1 MQSIFGQNQ
10 YIMWA
15 VIAVYMILI
24 TIAGSYYSKYMKTAD
39 AYFRGNN
46 AIPWWAAG
54 ISIYVAHFTAYT
66 FVAIASLVYIDG
78 LSGLLLETGPAFV
91 YFTVAIF
98 FAHLWHRLNLTSPPE
113 YLEARFNPL
122 TRQIFSFFGIL
133 TTFIG
138 SGTRLYAMSKLAETL
153 MGVPLVWMIVITGT
167 VILIYTILGGLW
179 AVTVTD
185 VVQFIILYL
194 AVIPLFIIAVASIF
208 IDSSWAEF
216 IAKIPA
222 SYGSFPHPD
231 HGRTM
236 GWLLVFWFSY
246 LLDLGGDWGT
256 IQRLCCTP
264 TEKDAKKAALLA
276 TAFSIPHAFLLLGPV
291 FIGRV
296 LYQNE
301 IADPNIVG
309 QAEQVYGKIA
319 LKLLPVGMVGV
330 VIAAMF
336 SATMSTLSVA
346 WSVRATSFVND
357 LYVRVLRP
365 AAGDKEKILAGRL
378 AVLAIGIIAI
388 LVAVLV
394 AITQTGLFS
403 LAQDL
408 IGLIVVPIILP
419 LLLGLL
425 IKKVQ
430 NWAGLAGMV
439 TGLLVALINRFAH
452 NLFGLAE
459 PLAFE
464 YEIVISSLCVFF
476 VMFGSGFLPHTE
488 EDKKRSE
495 DFFERMKTPRPHPLT
510 DKNIPA
516 PIGVIGTFTIL
527 IGFLVMILV
536 LLPQSVLNRVVTA
549 CAALILIGIG
559 ILMRRNRPV
568 ETTLIGDKNLNT
580 SPSSTNFIE

>member
-1 MQSIFGQNQ
+1 MQSLFGQNQ
-10 YIMWA
+10 YIMWV

-24 TIAGSYYSKYMKTAD
+24 TVAGGYYSKYMKTAD

-122 TRQIFSFFGIL
+122 TRQVFSFFGIL
-133 TTFIG
+133 TTFIA
-138 SGTRLYAMSKLAETL
+138 SGTRLYAMSKLAEIL
-153 MGVPLVWMIVITGT
+153 MGVPLVWMIIITGT

-179 AVTVTD
+179 AVMVTD

-194 AVIPLFIIAVASIF
+194 AIIPLFIIAVATIF
-208 IDSSWAEF
+208 IDSSLSEF
-216 IAKIPA
+216 IAKIPD
-222 SYGSFPHPD
+222 SYASFPHPD
-231 HGRTM
+231 NGRTV

-246 LLDLGGDWGT
+246 FLDLGGDWGT
-256 IQRLCCTP
+256 IQRLCCTQ

-276 TAFSIPHAFLLLGPV
+276 TAFSIPHAFLLLGPI

-301 IADPNIVG
+301 IGDPNIVSE
-309 QAEQVYGKIA
+309 AEQVYGKIA

-357 LYVRVLRP
+357 LYVRILRP
-365 AAGDKEKILAGRL
+365 SAGDKEKILVGRL
-378 AVLAIGIIAI
+378 AVLSIGVIAI
-388 LVAVLV
+388 LVGVLV
-394 AITQTGLFS
+394 AVTETGLFS

-408 IGLIVVPIILP
+408 IGLIVVPVILP

-425 IKKVQ
+425 IKRVQ
-430 NWAGLAGMV
+430 NWAGLAGMAA
-439 TGLLVALINRFAH
+439 GLIAALVNRYAH
-452 NLFGLAE
+452 GLFGLAA
-459 PLAFE
+459 PLQFE
-464 YEIVISSLCVFF
+464 YEIVISSLCVFA
-476 VMFGSGFLPHTE
+476 VMYGSGFLPRTE
-488 EDKKRSE
+488 NDIKRSE
-495 DFFERMKTPRPHPLT
+495 DFFERMKTPRPHVLT
-510 DKNIPA
+510 EKNIPA
-516 PIGVIGTFTIL
+516 PVGVIGTFTIL

-536 LLPQSVLNRVVTA
+536 LLPQSMLNRIVTG
-549 CAALILIGIG
+549 CAAIVLIGIG
-559 ILMRRNRPV
+559 LLMRRYRPV
-568 ETTLIGDKNLNT
+568 EGEILSENNLPAPPT
-580 SPSSTNFIE
+580 STNFIE

>member
-1 MQSIFGQNQ
+1 MQSIFGNEQ

-15 VIAVYMILI
+15 VLAVYMVLI

-78 LSGLLLETGPAFV
+78 LAGLLLETGPALV

-122 TRQIFSFFGIL
+122 TRQVFSGFGIL
-133 TTFIG
+133 TTFVA
-138 SGTRLYAMSKLAETL
+138 SGTRLYAMSKLAEIL
-153 MGVPLVWMIVITGT
+153 MGVPLVWMIIITGS

-194 AVIPLFIIAVASIF
+194 AVIPLFVIAVASIF
-208 IDSSWAEF
+208 IDSSWSEF
-216 IAKIPA
+216 VAKIPE

-246 LLDLGGDWGT
+246 FLDLGGDWGT

-264 TEKDAKKAALLA
+264 TEKDARKAALLA
-276 TAFSIPHAFLLLGPV
+276 AAFSVPHAVLLLGPV

-301 IADPNIVG
+301 IADPNVVG
-309 QAEQVYGKIA
+309 EAEQVYGKIA

-346 WSVRATSFVND
+346 WSVRSTSFVND

-365 AAGDKEKILAGRL
+365 NAGDKEKILAGRA
-378 AVLAIGIIAI
+378 AVFVIGLIAI
-388 LVAVLV
+388 AVAVIV
-394 AITQTGLFS
+394 AITETGLFA

-408 IGLIVVPIILP
+408 IGLIIVPIILP

-425 IKKVQ
+425 IKRVQ
-430 NWAGLAGMV
+430 SWAALAGMI
-439 TGLLVALINRFAH
+439 TGFLVALMNRLAFRW
-452 NLFGLAE
+452 FGLAE
-459 PLAFE
+459 PLVFE
-464 YEIVISSLCVFF
+464 YEIVVSSLCVLL
-476 VMFGSGFLPHTE
+476 VMYGSGFLP
-488 EDKKRSE
+488 RSE
-495 DFFERMKTPRPHPLT
+495 TDIQRSEAFFDRMKTPRPHPGT
-510 DKNIPA
+510 SNIP
-516 PIGVIGTFTIL
+516 PPVGVIGTFTIL
-527 IGFLVMILV
+527 IGFLVMFLV
-536 LLPQSVLNRVVTA
+536 LLPQSGLNRAVTA
-549 CAALILIGIG
+549 VAALILVGFG
-559 ILMRRNRPV
+559 MLMRLFRRPADLPV
-568 ETTLIGDKNLNT
+568 TGKDLSET
-580 SPSSTNFIE
+580 PSSENLIE